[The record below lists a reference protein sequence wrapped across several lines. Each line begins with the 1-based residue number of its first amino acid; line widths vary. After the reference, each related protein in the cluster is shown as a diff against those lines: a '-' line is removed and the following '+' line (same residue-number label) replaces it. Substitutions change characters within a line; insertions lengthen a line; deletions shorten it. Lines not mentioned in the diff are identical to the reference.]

1 MLSWAKTD
9 SHWKEAE
16 AELSTRNVKKMTFY
30 DIVMDYILMDAF
42 EDLESPPA
50 SVIAV
55 IQNRWLSKGFKE
67 TVIL

>member
-1 MLSWAKTD
+1 MLSWAKID

-16 AELSTRNVKKMTFY
+16 IELSARGVKKMTFY
-30 DIVMDYILMDAF
+30 DIVLDYILIDAF
-42 EDLESPPA
+42 EDLESPPT

-67 TVIL
+67 TVT